1 MKNSKQTKL
10 LTSSTPQLQTKQF
23 QSPIHLR
30 TNQPRQQQQQQQ
42 EQDPTNLYITNLPPY
57 FKETDLEKML
67 SKYGHVVSTKILC
80 DAQLNSR
87 GKWNDVL
94 NDNNNKTNNLIK
106 K

>member
-10 LTSSTPQLQTKQF
+10 LTSSTPQLQTNQKI

-30 TNQPRQQQQQQQ
+30 TNQPRQQQQQQQQQ

-87 GKWNDVL
+87 GNWNYAL
-94 NDNNNKTNNLIK
+94 NDSNKKQTS
-106 K
+106 